1 MADAQTSRISQ
12 IAECDQ
18 AAAAF
23 VQRVPM
29 SQLFVRDCALEAPV
43 TQALLNQ
50 SGAFEA
56 MSLDEAAL
64 ANINDA
70 ITASSG
76 VVETRLDILC
86 REGLR
91 VIAISAHPI
100 ATGTLSERLI
110 ALRDITEAVQLEQAL
125 KESNEALLAMSFG
138 NKIDD
143 SDGLRLALR
152 DPLTDLPNRRAFDFA
167 LSEACSQGPFALC
180 LLDMDQF
187 KQVNDSLGHQTG
199 DRLLRE
205 VAGRLKDHTRNHDFV
220 ARLGGDEFAVILSA
234 IDDEA
239 DAKDASE
246 RLLTHFQTR
255 VSLGDVDVRACLTG
269 GVALGHKGA
278 DPDHIFAA
286 ADTALH
292 NAKRNGR
299 GTVATGHISVQ
310 RLDEH
315 RDLAAAKILLT
326 SSEIPL
332 IFEPIVAEGGQVFG
346 YEAILGA
353 KPNGMKRDY
362 DPILASAIK
371 FGLGVDLVTRVIDA
385 VVEQATRSAMPVLHL
400 RLPHQAFEDATVV
413 DCLAELIRNSPIEPE
428 STFIELPLHT
438 MEGAVAV
445 AAERRSALNIGVIL
459 DDWELSV
466 RAYNLARSGL
476 VSGAKLDAA
485 MLNPMLRTHEGR
497 NMVAAALTTM
507 ASHGVA
513 VFADHVNDPA
523 AIAPLFDLGV
533 VAAQG
538 SAFQARR
545 ISTCPLLTV
554 TSAA

>member
-29 SQLFVRDCALEAPV
+29 SQLFVRDCALEAPG

-91 VIAISAHPI
+91 GIAICAHPI
-100 ATGTLSERLI
+100 ATGTLSDRLVARRIAHEIRNPLTPIMLSTERL
-110 ALRDITEAVQLEQAL
+110 RRRYV
-125 KESNEALLAMSFG
+125 G
-138 NKIDD
+138 KIDD

-246 RLLTHFQTR
+246 RLLTHFKTR

-278 DPDHIFAA
+278 APDHIFAA
-286 ADTALH
+286 DDTALH

-299 GTVATGHISVQ
+299 GTVATGHSSVQ

-362 DPILASAIK
+362 DPVLASAIK
-371 FGLGVDLVTRVIDA
+371 FGLGGDLVTRVIDA

-400 RLPHQAFEDATVV
+400 RLPQQQRA
-413 DCLAELIRNSPIEPE
+413 R
-428 STFIELPLHT
+428 
-438 MEGAVAV
+438 
-445 AAERRSALNIGVIL
+445 ERVPKRSM
-459 DDWELSV
+459 
-466 RAYNLARSGL
+466 AR
-476 VSGAKLDAA
+476 
-485 MLNPMLRTHEGR
+485 
-497 NMVAAALTTM
+497 AAAQRT
-507 ASHGVA
+507 
-513 VFADHVNDPA
+513 
-523 AIAPLFDLGV
+523 
-533 VAAQG
+533 
-538 SAFQARR
+538 
-545 ISTCPLLTV
+545 ISR
-554 TSAA
+554 